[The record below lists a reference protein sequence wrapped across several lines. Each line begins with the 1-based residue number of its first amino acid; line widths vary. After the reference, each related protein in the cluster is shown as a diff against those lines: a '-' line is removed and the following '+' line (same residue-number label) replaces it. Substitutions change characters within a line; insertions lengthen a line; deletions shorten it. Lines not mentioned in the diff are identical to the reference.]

1 MKLSGIRG
9 IVRFLLHQLDF
20 CHARVYDIVHWSKSH
35 CTCTCI
41 LHRVQMAI
49 HICATMVYCHANCYS
64 LISAWNHL
72 VYVYLSLEE
81 WELFSCIRSL
91 CQWLHPWDWTP
102 PPFLKLGFPCGT
114 LCTFL
119 SEIEFEANVKWKP
132 LLSQMAKIYLADR
145 ASAQYVYHMSYTWLF
160 IYMAI
165 QNFINY
171 RKLITHLLWPVY
183 PSACLN
189 TQIVLFVE

>member
-119 SEIEFEANVKWKP
+119 SEIEFEANVNENLYFLEW
-132 LLSQMAKIYLADR
+132 QR
-145 ASAQYVYHMSYTWLF
+145 YTWLIEHQHNMCTTWTTLDCLF
-160 IYMAI
+160 TWLFRILSIIVRLSHISLDQYI
-165 QNFINY
+165 
-171 RKLITHLLWPVY
+171 PVH
-183 PSACLN
+183 
-189 TQIVLFVE
+189 V